1 MPLRVS
7 GLVSRSFSLCST
19 DSCGSFRWLN
29 NESRGTDAARQQL
42 SERSIRPTGPAP
54 VSSGKRKLATK
65 APAASAGA
73 EPVVVDLVST
83 APPPASKRTRC
94 DESHDVPA
102 AAAAAPREPSSAV
115 ASSAAAAD
123 EDDASRKRVR
133 PGFAYETDPCLAM
146 LRRTL
151 FVFTDGSCPKNANVH
166 GPENRLNP
174 AGWSFVAVR
183 PAHALLESL
192 RQRSLRVDARSESEL
207 GQFVAQHLSDAA
219 AGDEAS
225 RCFGPVFLPTRR
237 PDGDGDGVWSHRN
250 LWLGAGV
257 GSNNTGELCGLLE
270 AMLYLLHHC
279 PLVRSARE
287 AAQQQPPPP
296 PPSPATLTAFLQR
309 KKQKRLAAN
318 VPQEPRPVLSSSVD
332 GVDRVVLC
340 YDSTYAAK
348 SVSGEFNGSKN
359 RELIVLG
366 RSLLAQ
372 LRARV
377 DVQLVHVKAHNGH
390 AWNELADALALR
402 GAGGE
407 LLRCHRFGG
416 AADADRSTSSRV
428 TVGDQELLL
437 VPHGR

>member
-1 MPLRVS
+1 M
-7 GLVSRSFSLCST
+7 
-19 DSCGSFRWLN
+19 
-29 NESRGTDAARQQL
+29 
-42 SERSIRPTGPAP
+42 
-54 VSSGKRKLATK
+54 SSGKRKFATK
-65 APAASAGA
+65 APAAAASA

-83 APPPASKRTRC
+83 APSPANKRTRG
-94 DESHDVPA
+94 DEAHEAPA
-102 AAAAAPREPSSAV
+102 AAAAAPRKPPSAV
-115 ASSAAAAD
+115 ASSAAAG

-133 PGFAYETDPCLAM
+133 AGFAYETDPCLAM

-166 GPENRLNP
+166 GLENRLNP
-174 AGWSFVAVR
+174 AGWSFVAMR

-192 RQRSLRVDARSESEL
+192 RQRSLRVDARSETEL

-225 RCFGPVFLPTRR
+225 RCFGPVFLPTLR
-237 PDGDGDGVWSHRN
+237 PDRDGAGVWSHRN

-257 GSNNTGELCGLLE
+257 GSNNTGELSGLLE

-279 PLVRSARE
+279 ALLRSARE
-287 AAQQQPPPP
+287 AAQPPPP
-296 PPSPATLTAFLQR
+296 PPPATLTSFLQQ
-309 KKQKRLAAN
+309 KKQKRLTAN
-318 VPQEPRPVLSSSVD
+318 VPPEPRPALSPSVD
-332 GVDRVVLC
+332 AVDRVVLC

-348 SVSGEFNGSKN
+348 SISGEFNGSKN
-359 RELIVLG
+359 RELIALG

-416 AADADRSTSSRV
+416 AADADRSTSSQV
-428 TVGDQELLL
+428 TVGEQELSL